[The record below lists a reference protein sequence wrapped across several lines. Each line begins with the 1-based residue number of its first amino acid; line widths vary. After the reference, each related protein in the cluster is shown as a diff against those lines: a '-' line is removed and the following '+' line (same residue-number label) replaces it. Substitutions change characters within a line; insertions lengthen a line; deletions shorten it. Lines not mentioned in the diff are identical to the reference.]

1 MTKVVYKILEH
12 DGGWAYQVG
21 STYSETFP
29 THDDAVRAAE
39 RAAGEQQIAGKSD
52 GIEYE
57 DSSGIWHEELSDG
70 RDRPQTEVSE

>member
-57 DSSGIWHEELSDG
+57 DSSGKWHEELSDG

>member
-39 RAAGEQQIAGKSD
+39 RAAGEQQIACKSD

-57 DSSGIWHEELSDG
+57 DSSGKWHEELSDG

>member
-1 MTKVVYKILEH
+1 MSKVVYKIVEH
-12 DGGWAYQVG
+12 DGGWAYRVG

-29 THDDAVRAAE
+29 TQEDAVKAAE
-39 RAAGEQQIAGKSD
+39 RAAAEQQIAGASD

-57 DSSGIWHEELSDG
+57 DSSGKWHEELSDG

>member
-21 STYSETFP
+21 STYSETFL

-57 DSSGIWHEELSDG
+57 DSSGKWHEELSDG

>member
-57 DSSGIWHEELSDG
+57 DSSGKWHEELSDG
-70 RDRPQTEVSE
+70 RDRPQTEVSG

>member
-57 DSSGIWHEELSDG
+57 DSSGRWHEELSDG

>member
-57 DSSGIWHEELSDG
+57 DSSGKWHEELSDG
-70 RDRPQTEVSE
+70 RERPQTEVSE